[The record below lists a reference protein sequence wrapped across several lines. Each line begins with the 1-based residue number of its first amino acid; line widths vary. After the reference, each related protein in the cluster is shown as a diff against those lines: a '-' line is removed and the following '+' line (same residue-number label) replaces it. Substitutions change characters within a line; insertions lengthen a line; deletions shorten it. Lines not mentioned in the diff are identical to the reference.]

1 MVNHDA
7 DILYDVLV
15 VGAGIGG
22 ASAAY
27 FLSRAGL
34 RVLVL
39 EKEKLP
45 RYKPCGGG
53 VPRSA
58 FLLFPFSLDPVVERE
73 ISAVRYSYR
82 GQKEVSVPL
91 PSRPVAMV
99 MRDRLDYLVLK
110 QARAEVAEGEKVV
123 AVQED
128 ERAVAVRTEKG
139 REWRARYLIAA
150 DGANSVVARSV
161 GLRRTKWLGAAL
173 EAELPLDDTRMEEHA
188 AEAFFLLGTVEQ
200 GYLWIFPKRDHLSVG
215 VGAFRKS
222 KQNLKAILGSEMGK
236 RRLWL
241 DSVPIYAHPLP
252 VYQGREKLH
261 SRRTLLVG
269 DAAGLMDPLLG
280 EGVRYAMCSA
290 SIAAQ
295 AILSEDLAAYSRRVH
310 KEIGIHLGIGRLWA
324 TIFYRFPHACF
335 EAGVRNPQLTRD
347 FAHMFAGELSYG
359 SMLLRFPLY
368 VLGALLHRLPL
379 ESAERH

>member
-7 DILYDVLV
+7 DVLHDVLV

-58 FLLFPFSLDPVVERE
+58 FLLFPFSFDPVVERE
-73 ISAVRYSYR
+73 ICAVRYSYR
-82 GQKEVSVPL
+82 GQKELSVPL

-99 MRDRLDYLVLK
+99 MRDRLDYFVLN
-110 QARAEVAEGEKVV
+110 QARAEVAEGEEVI
-123 AVQED
+123 AAQED
-128 ERAVAVRTEKG
+128 ERSVTVRTEKG
-139 REWRARYLIAA
+139 REWRGRYLIAA
-150 DGANSVVARSV
+150 DGANSIVARAV
-161 GLRRTKWLGAAL
+161 GLRRTKWLGAAV
-173 EAELPLDDTRMEEHA
+173 EAELPVDDARMSEQA

-215 VGAFRKS
+215 AGAFGKS
-222 KQNLKAILGSEMGK
+222 QQNLKEILRSEMGK
-236 RRLWL
+236 RGLSL
-241 DSVPIYAHPLP
+241 EGMPVHGHPLP
-252 VYQGREKLH
+252 VYHGREKLAT
-261 SRRTLLVG
+261 RRTLLVG

-280 EGVRYAMCSA
+280 EGVRHAIRSA
-290 SIAAQ
+290 SIAAE

-310 KEIGIHLGIGRLWA
+310 KEIGIYLGLGRLWA

-368 VLGALLHRLPL
+368 LLGALLHRLPL
-379 ESAERH
+379 ELAERH